1 MSDNYPLR
9 FSEAIAY
16 LLCIVV
22 STAMIWLLLLSIFEQ
37 CDPCTKKNGGVCISL
52 GILFD
57 NCLFEDQTFVYAI
70 SARVEKCSICSLIS
84 KKYVKV
90 IHHAIP

>member
-22 STAMIWLLLLSIFEQ
+22 STVMIWLLLLSIFEQ
-37 CDPCTKKNGGVCISL
+37 CDPCTEKMGEYVFLPAFCLIIAYSKIRL
-52 GILFD
+52 LYMLFP
-57 NCLFEDQTFVYAI
+57 
-70 SARVEKCSICSLIS
+70 ARVEKCRICSLIS
-84 KKYVKV
+84 KK
-90 IHHAIP
+90 